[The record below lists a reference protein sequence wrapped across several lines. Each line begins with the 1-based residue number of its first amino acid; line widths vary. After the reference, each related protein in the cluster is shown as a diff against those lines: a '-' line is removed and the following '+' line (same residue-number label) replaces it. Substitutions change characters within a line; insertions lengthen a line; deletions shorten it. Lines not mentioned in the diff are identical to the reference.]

1 MQINESLIGSVC
13 IPDAVC
19 SGIGTCVG
27 PFVPARADHPRE
39 STVQTFSRRFG
50 FKVAAALGAMAATG
64 TLKSVA
70 FAEKVPV
77 GEPVD
82 GSEATVGGDLI
93 VRVVE
98 LGDTMDPHKSGSA
111 QVSTTLRLVGDTLI
125 AKDYDGNFVPYLAK
139 EWTISEDG
147 LTWTFT
153 LRDDVTFH
161 DGTPLN
167 AEAVRL
173 NFDRILD
180 PATNAVSAKANVGT
194 MIRESLTAVDDYTFQ
209 FKLSEPF
216 APLLQFLTAAVL
228 SIVSPTAMQADPEG
242 FARKPVMSG
251 QFIFEEWAEGD
262 RVVIR
267 RNPDFNWGPA
277 YMHSEPAGAYLDS
290 ITFRSITED
299 ASATAAF
306 EAGEIHQIFIPAAD
320 IPRFDGNDDFAIA
333 TYDRKGI
340 VLLAFNVQKAPFDDV
355 ATRHALMAAINKTDV
370 LDAAVEGYGHEA
382 YSFLSPTI
390 PSYDPEMETYAP
402 AFDPDAAIAALAAAG
417 WTDSDGDGILD
428 KDGAKLEFT
437 ALNLPNDSYGR
448 AAQVVQAQLAD
459 IGVTLNIQ
467 QMEFATVLSE
477 IAGNNHQAVFMG
489 YTYTDPDIAYQLF
502 HSSQTGGINL
512 NQVTDPHIDE
522 LILQGRSEMDPAAR
536 DAVYSELQKYVSD
549 QGLYIP
555 LWYDSYYVGFDKSLK
570 GAAYHPDA
578 YPVYYDAYFED

>member
-1 MQINESLIGSVC
+1 M
-13 IPDAVC
+13 
-19 SGIGTCVG
+19 
-27 PFVPARADHPRE
+27 H
-39 STVQTFSRRFG
+39 TFSRRFG
-50 FKVAAALGAMAATG
+50 LKVAAALGAIAATG
-64 TLKSVA
+64 NLKSVA
-70 FAEKVPV
+70 LAEKVPV
-77 GEPVD
+77 GEAVD

-147 LTWTFT
+147 LTWTFS

-194 MIRESLTAVDDYTFQ
+194 MIRESLTAIDEYTFQ
-209 FKLSEPF
+209 FAISNPF
-216 APLLQFLTAAVL
+216 APLLQFLTAPVL
-228 SIVSPTAMQADPEG
+228 SIVSPTAIQADPEG

-251 QFIFEEWAEGD
+251 QFIFDEWVEGD
-262 RVVIR
+262 RVVIK
-267 RNPDFNWGPA
+267 RNPDFHWGPA
-277 YMHSEPAGAYLDS
+277 YMHAEPAGAFLDS

-306 EAGEIHQIFIPAAD
+306 EAGEIHQLAIPATD
-320 IPRFDGNDDFAIA
+320 ISRFEDNDDFSVVS
-333 TYDRKGI
+333 YDRKGV
-340 VLLAFNVQKAPFDDV
+340 VLLAFNVQKAPFDDP
-355 ATRHALMAAINKTDV
+355 ATRFALMPAVNKTDV

-390 PSYDPEMETYAP
+390 PGYDPEMETYAP
-402 AFDPDAAIAALAAAG
+402 AWDPEAAKAALAEAG
-417 WTDSDGDGILD
+417 WADADGDGVLE
-428 KDGAKLEFT
+428 KDGMKLEFT

-459 IGVTLNIQ
+459 VGVNLIIQ

-477 IAGNNHQAVFMG
+477 IAAGNHQAVFMG

-512 NQVTDPHIDE
+512 NQVQDPHIDE
-522 LILQGRSEMDPAAR
+522 LILAGRVEMDQTAR
-536 DAVYSELQKYVSD
+536 YAVYAEMQKYIND
-549 QGLYIP
+549 QGLIIP
-555 LWYDSYYVGFDKSLK
+555 LWYDTYYVGFDKDLK